1 MHKYAQLNGFN
12 HDLKLQVYM
21 YCFMYVDP
29 ETMPAEDH
37 FPDTETFVVSY
48 KEISAPGTV
57 PKHWLGFSSIRS
69 KDYELDKNSDNIS
82 FKKNQT
88 THPTIKLIF
97 TRKY

>member
-1 MHKYAQLNGFN
+1 MESFN
-12 HDLKLQVYM
+12 HDCNIRVYI
-21 YCFMYVDP
+21 YTFMYVHL

-69 KDYELDKNSDNIS
+69 
-82 FKKNQT
+82 
-88 THPTIKLIF
+88 
-97 TRKY
+97 